1 MSKCKTLN
9 KTQKWNDFIQ
19 KPKLLVLHI
28 FLCIALHSI
37 PRNKKRKKKRKSK
50 KPKKKHNPY
59 VVLFTCKKNK
69 KNIFEFTALFILP
82 TIQRRRGYQSQR
94 TSNYISTTK
103 INEEEDDDNNYENIF
118 TTLRN
123 KPNTLPFQKHF
134 PPTIFFIIFFLLFN
148 VNIFLFSTT
157 YALTYFYDYDNCT
170 HSTPLF
176 KFRRATRKQL
186 QRRPKPQPL
195 TTKSNHL
202 YFAFI

>member
-50 KPKKKHNPY
+50 KPKKNIIHTSFYLHARK
-59 VVLFTCKKNK
+59 TK

-134 PPTIFFIIFFLLFN
+134 PPTIFFIIFFY
-148 VNIFLFSTT
+148 FST
-157 YALTYFYDYDNCT
+157 LTFFF
-170 HSTPLF
+170 SLLRTP
-176 KFRRATRKQL
+176 
-186 QRRPKPQPL
+186 
-195 TTKSNHL
+195 
-202 YFAFI
+202 